1 MEKTHLPDKTYSA
14 VQTAVMSSEWY
25 GKMPVTQTQ
34 YKCVCHLKWEA
45 PCKLSLHLLQGLLL
59 EFYLILLPVFIRIHW
74 GVRPFCFCVLA
85 MRHPI
90 LKVLWEDMV
99 RSKFNRTQD
108 GREKK
113 KRLAGFIFVCQ
124 IRCPYTGDK
133 FYGALWGLLQL
144 SEHRIPQKEAWCLL
158 LHKGP
163 SRLDSGLNA
172 VSRKENFLLG
182 ESLWWGQVTPSSWR
196 EYVSTMT
203 QKAPDAIENT
213 SSF

>member
-1 MEKTHLPDKTYSA
+1 MVRCQWPRHNINVSATSNGRLLVNSACISSKVFFWSSTWFYYQLSFESTAEWDHSAFVSWPRITRSWKSCEKTWWGANS
-14 VQTAVMSSEWY
+14 TAHRM
-25 GKMPVTQTQ
+25 
-34 YKCVCHLKWEA
+34 A
-45 PCKLSLHLLQGLLL
+45 
-59 EFYLILLPVFIRIHW
+59 
-74 GVRPFCFCVLA
+74 
-85 MRHPI
+85 
-90 LKVLWEDMV
+90 
-99 RSKFNRTQD
+99 
-108 GREKK
+108 EKRK

-124 IRCPYTGDK
+124 IQCPYTGDK